1 MFAPLY
7 ENSKG
12 HWNRYVQD
20 ATVRDIGCALH
31 VINILEH
38 GHRTIHGMVYN
49 AMKLFMEINPT
60 LFDECTSAYAADQE
74 SAPQRLSERENVWK
88 MLEDKAAA
96 NRKPRAAE
104 QDGKNLSLSS
114 QSQQVVRG
122 GSPMQITD
130 DSGAGDSQ
138 RQMDALNIQD
148 EGTKVVGVA

>member
-1 MFAPLY
+1 
-7 ENSKG
+7 
-12 HWNRYVQD
+12 
-20 ATVRDIGCALH
+20 
-31 VINILEH
+31 
-38 GHRTIHGMVYN
+38 MVYN

-74 SAPQRLSERENVWK
+74 SAPQRLSERESVWK

-104 QDGKNLSLSS
+104 HDGKNLSSTS
-114 QSQQVVRG
+114 QNQQMVRG
-122 GSPMQITD
+122 GSPMQITE

>member
-12 HWNRYVQD
+12 HWNRYVQYLFVFD
-20 ATVRDIGCALH
+20 TRCTLH
-31 VINILEH
+31 LINVLEH
-38 GHRTIHGMVYN
+38 HRTIHGMVYN

-74 SAPQRLSERENVWK
+74 SAPQRLSERESIWK

-96 NRKPRAAE
+96 NRKPRTTE

-114 QSQQVVRG
+114 QSQQVIRG

-130 DSGAGDSQ
+130 DSDAGDSQ

>member
-1 MFAPLY
+1 MFIALVF
-7 ENSKG
+7 NS
-12 HWNRYVQD
+12 RCY
-20 ATVRDIGCALH
+20 TLH
-31 VINILEH
+31 VINVPDYNP
-38 GHRTIHGMVYN
+38 RTIHGMVYN

-74 SAPQRLSERENVWK
+74 SAPQRLSERETVWK
-88 MLEDKAAA
+88 MLEDRAAA

-114 QSQQVVRG
+114 QSQVVRG

-130 DSGAGDSQ
+130 DSSAGDSQ